1 MTSARG
7 SSRAPQ
13 IDGLRFGP
21 LAEGAVAEL
30 TADADLESVR
40 YADLTLPR
48 LDLPDALVESTQFVG
63 VTAEE
68 ADLTGARLSEVE
80 LERVLLPVVHATRS
94 QWRDVKVS
102 GRLGSIEAY
111 DAQWRSVHFVGC
123 KLSYLN
129 LRGAE
134 LVDVAFTD
142 CTIEELDLAN
152 ARLRRVAFPGTRVE
166 HLNVQHSELRDV
178 DLRGAQL
185 SAIDGIM
192 DLRGAVISPEQLT
205 LLAPV
210 LADALGL
217 TVEP

>member
-1 MTSARG
+1 
-7 SSRAPQ
+7 
-13 IDGLRFGP
+13 
-21 LAEGAVAEL
+21 LAEGDVAEL
-30 TADADLESVR
+30 AAGADLESVR
-40 YADLTLPR
+40 YADLDLPR
-48 LDLPDALVESTQFVG
+48 LDLPDALVESAQLVG
-63 VTAEE
+63 VTAEVT
-68 ADLTGARLSEVE
+68 DLTGARLSEVE

-123 KLSYLN
+123 KLSYVN

-142 CTIEELDLAN
+142 CTIEELDLVN
-152 ARLRRVAFPGTRVE
+152 ARLRRVALPRTRVE

-192 DLRGAVISPEQLT
+192 DLRGAVVSPEQLT
-205 LLAPV
+205 LLAPL
-210 LADALGL
+210 LADALGM

>member
-1 MTSARG
+1 MT
-7 SSRAPQ
+7 RAPQ
-13 IDGLRFGP
+13 IESLRFGP
-21 LAEGAVAEL
+21 LAEGDVAEL
-30 TADADLESVR
+30 TADADLDSVR
-40 YADLTLPR
+40 YADLTLTR
-48 LDLPDALVESTQFVG
+48 LVLTDALVESAQLVG

-68 ADLTGARLSEVE
+68 TDLTGARLSEVE

-94 QWRDVKVS
+94 QWRDVKIS

-123 KLSYLN
+123 KLSYVN

-142 CTIEELDLAN
+142 CTIEELDLVN
-152 ARLRRVAFPGTRVE
+152 ARLRRVALPGTRVE

-192 DLRGAVISPEQLT
+192 DLRGAVVSPEQLT
-205 LLAPV
+205 LLAPL
-210 LADALGL
+210 LADALGM

>member
-1 MTSARG
+1 MTK
-7 SSRAPQ
+7 APR
-13 IDGLRFGP
+13 IDAWRFVP
-21 LAEGAVAEL
+21 LAEGDTAEL
-30 TADADLESVR
+30 TADADLGSVR

-48 LDLPDALVESTQFVG
+48 LDLADALVESAQFAG
-63 VTAEE
+63 LTADET
-68 ADLTGARLSEVE
+68 DLTGARLSEVE
-80 LERVLLPVVHATRS
+80 LERILLPVVHATRS
-94 QWRDVKVS
+94 QWRDVHVT

-142 CTIEELDLAN
+142 CTIEELDLVN
-152 ARLRRVAFPGTRVE
+152 GRLRRVAFPGTRVE